1 MRRLSVLAM
10 PLLGILLLAGC
21 GAHRMTP
28 VDARPVGDL
37 KAEVEDAD
45 GGHVGLAPDFK
56 PAAYRVI
63 VLQPF
68 EVSASEIKD
77 QDDARLAKD
86 MAAYLHAQLLRRL
99 QATGIFVRVVDASI
113 SALPPSDERAIRLQG
128 QISKLTE
135 GSQALRYFVGFGA
148 GAAKAQIETRLVDP
162 QSQRVVMITADRRAA
177 GMGIFGGDG
186 RQFVTESMDQM
197 ADGYVKLLKHLWAG
211 GRPGAR

>member
-1 MRRLSVLAM
+1 MRCPSVLAIV
-10 PLLGILLLAGC
+10 LGIPLLAGC

-37 KAEVEDAD
+37 KAEVVDTD
-45 GGHVGLAPDFK
+45 GGHVGVAPDFK
-56 PAAYRVI
+56 PAAYRVV
-63 VLQPF
+63 VLEPF

-77 QDDARLAKD
+77 QDDVRFAKD
-86 MAAYLHAQLLRRL
+86 MAAYLHAQVLRRL
-99 QATGIFVRVVDASI
+99 QAAGIFASVVDATVSTAQ
-113 SALPPSDERAIRLQG
+113 SSGERAIRLQG

-148 GAAKAQIETRLVDP
+148 GAAKAQIETRLVDA

-186 RQFVTESMDQM
+186 RQFVTESLDQM
-197 ADGYVKLLKHLWAG
+197 ADGYVKLLKHLWG
-211 GRPGAR
+211 GGQPGPR

>member
-1 MRRLSVLAM
+1 MRCPSVLAIV
-10 PLLGILLLAGC
+10 LGIPLLAGC

-37 KAEVEDAD
+37 KAEVVDTD
-45 GGHVGLAPDFK
+45 GGHVGVAPDFK
-56 PAAYRVI
+56 PAAYRVV
-63 VLQPF
+63 VLEPF

-77 QDDARLAKD
+77 QDDVRFAKD
-86 MAAYLHAQLLRRL
+86 MAAYLHAQVLRRL
-99 QATGIFVRVVDASI
+99 QAAGIFASVVDATVSTAQ
-113 SALPPSDERAIRLQG
+113 SSGERAIRLQG

-148 GAAKAQIETRLVDP
+148 GAAKAQIETRLVDA

-197 ADGYVKLLKHLWAG
+197 AEGYVKLLKHLWG
-211 GRPGAR
+211 GGKPGPR

>member
-1 MRRLSVLAM
+1 MKRLPGLTM
-10 PLLGILLLAGC
+10 LLLGIVLLAGC
-21 GAHRMTP
+21 GAHRITP
-28 VDARPVGDL
+28 IDARPVGAL
-37 KAEVEDAD
+37 TAAVEDAD

-86 MAAYLHAQLLRRL
+86 MAAYLHEQLLRRL

-113 SALPPSDERAIRLQG
+113 SALSPSEERVIRLQG

-135 GSQALRYFVGFGA
+135 GSQALRYFVSFGA
-148 GAAKAQIETRLVDP
+148 GAGAAAER
-162 QSQRVVMITADRRAA
+162 DRP
-177 GMGIFGGDG
+177 
-186 RQFVTESMDQM
+186 
-197 ADGYVKLLKHLWAG
+197 
-211 GRPGAR
+211 RP

>member
-1 MRRLSVLAM
+1 MRRLSVFTVFI
-10 PLLGILLLAGC
+10 LGIVLLAGC

-28 VDARPVGDL
+28 VDARPVGDVR
-37 KAEVEDAD
+37 AEMEDAD
-45 GGHVGLAPDFK
+45 GGQVGLAPDFK

-77 QDDARLAKD
+77 PEDARLAKD

-99 QATGIFVRVVDASI
+99 QAAGIFAKVIDATV
-113 SALPPSDERAIRLQG
+113 SAVPTSDERTVRLQG
-128 QISKLTE
+128 QISRLTE

-148 GAAKAQIETRLVDP
+148 GAAKAQIETRLVDA

-197 ADGYVKLLKHLWAG
+197 AGGYVKLLKHLWAG
-211 GRPGAR
+211 GQPGLR

>member
-1 MRRLSVLAM
+1 MRRLSVFTVFV
-10 PLLGILLLAGC
+10 LGIVLLAGC

-28 VDARPVGDL
+28 VDARPVGDVR
-37 KAEVEDAD
+37 AEMEDAD
-45 GGHVGLAPDFK
+45 GGQVGLAPDFK

-77 QDDARLAKD
+77 QEDARLAKD

-99 QATGIFVRVVDASI
+99 QAAGIFAKVIDATV
-113 SALPPSDERAIRLQG
+113 SAVPTSDERAVRLQG
-128 QISKLTE
+128 QISRLTE

-148 GAAKAQIETRLVDP
+148 GAAKAQIETRLVDA

-197 ADGYVKLLKHLWAG
+197 AGGYVKLLKHLWAG
-211 GRPGAR
+211 GQPGPR